1 MKPTQP
7 KEEFTAQVRSDL
19 TKFIQRYGSTY
30 SFIGEQVL
38 LSGSSIGKFVNGNV
52 NLSYPA
58 LLRLEQFMK
67 ENYKQESNQTGGK

>member
-7 KEEFTAQVRSDL
+7 KEEFTAQVRNDL